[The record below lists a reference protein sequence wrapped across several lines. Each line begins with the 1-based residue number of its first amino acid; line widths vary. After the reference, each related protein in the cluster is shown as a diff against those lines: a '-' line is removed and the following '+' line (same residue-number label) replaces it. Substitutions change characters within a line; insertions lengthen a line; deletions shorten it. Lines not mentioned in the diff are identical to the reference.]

1 MHPWSRN
8 HSPGLRAFSLLLA
21 VSLVLL
27 SLPGCRRKQPGP
39 TVAPVQVTIAWS
51 RNISASLAILGI
63 EKGYF
68 SRQGARVV
76 SLPFESGKAALERML
91 AGGADLAVVA
101 ETPIAKAILE
111 NGQLKVLASIRQ
123 SNHDLAIVA
132 RNDRGVHAPADL
144 RGKVVGYTKGTA
156 GHYFLDTYC
165 LVNRIA
171 LSDDRLIDLSPLQLR
186 SALLDGRVDAVSIW
200 EPHVAVLTEA
210 LGPQA
215 VVFREESIYTQNF
228 CVVARPEFIRDHPEQ
243 VKAVLEGLFS
253 ALDFIT
259 RSPAEARELVA
270 SYTQVAP
277 SLVSMAFSG
286 HDFDVRLDQA
296 LILSIG
302 SECHWFLDSGTVPKR
317 DLPDVLTYFH
327 LEGLLEVRP
336 QAVQIIRDAERGH
349 R

>member
-1 MHPWSRN
+1 MHPLSRN

-21 VSLVLL
+21 IGLAFLTV
-27 SLPGCRRKQPGP
+27 PGCRRKQPGP
-39 TVAPVQVTIAWS
+39 SAAPVQVTIACP

-63 EKGYF
+63 EKSYF

-76 SLPFESGKAALERML
+76 ALPFETGKAALERML

-132 RNDRGVHAPADL
+132 RKDRGVHAPADL

-165 LVNRIA
+165 LVNRVA
-171 LSDDRLIDLSPLQLR
+171 LGGIGLVDLSPLQLR
-186 SALLDGRVDAVSIW
+186 SALLDGSVDAVSTW
-200 EPHVAVLTEA
+200 EPHVAVLREA
-210 LGPQA
+210 LGPQ
-215 VVFREESIYTQNF
+215 VLVFQEESIYTENF
-228 CVVARPEFIRDHPEQ
+228 CVVARPEFIRDHPKQ
-243 VKAVLEGLFS
+243 VKTILEGLFS

-259 RSPAEARELVA
+259 RSPAEAGELVA
-270 SYTQVAP
+270 AYTQVAP
-277 SLVSMAFSG
+277 SLVSKAFSG

-302 SECHWFLDSGTVPKR
+302 SECHWFLDSGAVPQR